1 MHNHYAFTFSIS
13 TLDGIRE
20 HGVNIT
26 RIKWLFIL
34 VICFM
39 LFYYFYFPFAESLS
53 DDGQTIIGI
62 YGFIIFL
69 WR

>member
-39 LFYYFYFPFAESLS
+39 LFYYFYFPFAESFS
-53 DDGQTIIGI
+53 DDG
-62 YGFIIFL
+62 
-69 WR
+69 